1 MRFYYED
8 DNNDDSSS
16 IAFDHAD
23 EGRRGDAAAAD
34 QASGAHSF
42 CGNCGVHVF
51 HADRSSGRLE
61 VNANCLDGG
70 GASKARQVYMEQASS
85 GVSSVTNNTTVS
97 QSQYSQHST
106 TGPENVGDI
115 DEDAGNPAIETV
127 SDIERFSGGGA
138 TPSTGLD
145 YNNLKNSIIA
155 RKESLSSEPTHPESY
170 STAIM
175 AEGDDL
181 SMGSSLS
188 VITGAYLPSY
198 HCSSHSVASG
208 SANNAHGGSNR
219 TGSRPP
225 QPSRIPPPG
234 RSAKGLPPQPAERSR
249 NGSGERGGIN
259 GGINGG
265 GWSVASAESNDLDG
279 VDDAEQTTIE
289 SYSTAIMAEGDDSS
303 MGSLSVTGYSSH
315 SVASASASASA
326 SAHDRSNRTGLPP
339 LPPSRIPSSDRSA
352 KTLPS
357 RLGER
362 SYGSFRGV
370 RAGSINGG
378 GWSIASMESNDLDG
392 VDDVEQTTISPRM
405 RDQMKKY
412 LGRHINPIQED

>member
-16 IAFDHAD
+16 SIAFDRAG

-51 HADRSSGRLE
+51 HADRSSGGLE

-70 GASKARQVYMEQASS
+70 GAGARPVYGEQAFS
-85 GVSSVTNNTTVS
+85 GVSSVTNNTTAS
-97 QSQYSQHST
+97 QSQCSQHST
-106 TGPENVGDI
+106 TGPEHVVGYV
-115 DEDAGNPAIETV
+115 DEDAGNPAFEAV
-127 SDIERFSGGGA
+127 SNIERFSEGGA
-138 TPSTGLD
+138 TLS
-145 YNNLKNSIIA
+145 

-198 HCSSHSVASG
+198 QSSHGVASG
-208 SANNAHGGSNR
+208 SANAHDGSNR
-219 TGSRPP
+219 TGLLPP
-225 QPSRIPPPG
+225 QPSRIPSSG
-234 RSAKGLPPQPAERSR
+234 RSARAPPPQPAERSR
-249 NGSGERGGIN
+249 YGSGG

-265 GWSVASAESNDLDG
+265 GGWSIASGESNDLDG
-279 VDDAEQTTIE
+279 VDAEQTTIE
-289 SYSTAIMAEGDDSS
+289 SYSTAMMAEGDDSS

-315 SVASASASASA
+315 SVASASA

-352 KTLPS
+352 KTLPP

-370 RAGSINGG
+370 RGGSINGS
-378 GWSIASMESNDLDG
+378 GWSVASMESNDLDG

>member
-16 IAFDHAD
+16 IAFDHAG

-70 GASKARQVYMEQASS
+70 GASEARPVYREQASS

-106 TGPENVGDI
+106 TGPENVGDV

-219 TGSRPP
+219 TGLRPP

-234 RSAKGLPPQPAERSR
+234 RSVKALPPRPAERSR
-249 NGSGERGGIN
+249 YGGGGGGID
-259 GGINGG
+259 GG
-265 GWSVASAESNDLDG
+265 GWSVTSAESNDLDG
-279 VDDAEQTTIE
+279 LDAEQTTIE
-289 SYSTAIMAEGDDSS
+289 SYSTAMMAEGDDSS
-303 MGSLSVTGYSSH
+303 MGSLSVTGYSSL
-315 SVASASASASA
+315 SVASASA

-339 LPPSRIPSSDRSA
+339 LPPSRIPSSDRSS

-370 RAGSINGG
+370 RAGSINGA
-378 GWSIASMESNDLDG
+378 GWSVASMESNDLDG

>member
-16 IAFDHAD
+16 IAFDHAG

-61 VNANCLDGG
+61 VNVNCLDGG
-70 GASKARQVYMEQASS
+70 GASEARPVYREQASS
-85 GVSSVTNNTTVS
+85 GVSSVANNTTVS

-106 TGPENVGDI
+106 TGPENVGDV

-127 SDIERFSGGGA
+127 SDIERFSGGA
-138 TPSTGLD
+138 TPLTGLD

-198 HCSSHSVASG
+198 QSSHGVASG
-208 SANNAHGGSNR
+208 SANAHDGSNR
-219 TGSRPP
+219 TGLLPP
-225 QPSRIPPPG
+225 QPSRIPSSG
-234 RSAKGLPPQPAERSR
+234 RSARAPPPQPAERSR
-249 NGSGERGGIN
+249 YGSGG

-265 GWSVASAESNDLDG
+265 GGWSIASGESNDLDG
-279 VDDAEQTTIE
+279 VDAEQTTIE
-289 SYSTAIMAEGDDSS
+289 SYSTAMMAEGDDSS

-315 SVASASASASA
+315 SVASASASA
-326 SAHDRSNRTGLPP
+326 HDRSNRTGLPP
-339 LPPSRIPSSDRSA
+339 LPPSRIPSSDCSA
-352 KTLPS
+352 KTLPP

-370 RAGSINGG
+370 RGGSINGS
-378 GWSIASMESNDLDG
+378 GWSVASMESNDLDG